1 MPTSDSSVATT
12 AAAAEED
19 TALLHIWAGLVSIFI
34 LLFIAAEYNPANAAD
49 SEAAATATATATAD
63 VKMQRTDAAVG
74 GFDGAVGG
82 ADATSKPK
90 RERSRPGSVK
100 ARILILLTT

>member
-1 MPTSDSSVATT
+1 MSDPSDATT
-12 AAAAEED
+12 AAVAAED

-49 SEAAATATATATAD
+49 SEATATATTTATAD
-63 VKMQRTDAAVG
+63 VKMQRKDAAVG

-90 RERSRPGSVK
+90 RQRSRPGSVK
-100 ARILILLTT
+100 THVF